1 MRSRAAKAGTTSGP
15 SVNFAGTHASHLTK
29 TSPSLSSNNAAA
41 APEKRFPL
49 HKSQRDDGFG
59 LASKK
64 DKMRIRHNAL
74 VSRIEK
80 SAPGKKKR
88 RRPGKKLVAGLE
100 GLMDALP
107 DVEDTQNDEDDDGW
121 EGLSEDEADEAMD
134 GPSTTPA
141 AAKRRK
147 ELAKLVRVRKAGAE
161 GPQKMKMQ
169 TLKTRPGSMKR
180 KSKLEGME
188 RERFGRNLAQMSA
201 APAPAAS
208 VTPTEGTGGG
218 AAAVGSTSQRW
229 AALRGFIGSTME
241 MNPNFKRA

>member
-41 APEKRFPL
+41 APEKRFPYTRASETTDSGWRA
-49 HKSQRDDGFG
+49 KGQDEDTTQR
-59 LASKK
+59 A
-64 DKMRIRHNAL
+64 
-74 VSRIEK
+74 
-80 SAPGKKKR
+80 
-88 RRPGKKLVAGLE
+88 
-100 GLMDALP
+100 